1 MPIFDFFCNNCNKTF
16 ERFVS
21 SFKEVNGIHCPH
33 CGSIEIK
40 KMLSGF
46 NCGSTGVSSGKNSA
60 GSSCSGVTR
69 GSGRSFG

>member
-21 SFKEVNGIHCPH
+21 SFNNIEAVQCPH
-33 CGSIEIK
+33 CGSREIK

-46 NCGSTGVSSGKNSA
+46 NCSSTGIFGRK
-60 GSSCSGVTR
+60 GGTTSSCGISSM
-69 GSGRSFG
+69 GSGRFG